1 MTSPL
6 IPSEIGCTEVD
17 ELTIEAEEQLYCC
30 PRCEKRFLAY
40 VEVVN
45 GDTDQM
51 PVVELILCTQC
62 EESFDAANLYLLW
75 LDWNNYEDTIH

>member
-17 ELTIEAEEQLYCC
+17 ELTIEAEEQLFCC

-40 VEVVN
+40 VKVVN

-51 PVVELILCTQC
+51 PVVELILCTKC

-75 LDWNNYEDTIH
+75 LDWNNSEDTIH

>member
-1 MTSPL
+1 MTYPL

-17 ELTIEAEEQLYCC
+17 ELTIEAEEQLFCC

-40 VEVVN
+40 VEVAN
-45 GDTDQM
+45 GDTDKM
-51 PVVELILCTQC
+51 PVVELILCTKC

-75 LDWNNYEDTIH
+75 LDWNNSEDTIH

>member
-1 MTSPL
+1 LRPKS
-6 IPSEIGCTEVD
+6 SYF
-17 ELTIEAEEQLYCC
+17 AA

-51 PVVELILCTQC
+51 PVVELILCFQC

-75 LDWNNYEDTIH
+75 LDWNNSEDTIH